1 MFGFP
6 ITDLIRKD
14 SSIDAEVIAKDEQG
28 TRIAEDSHHQ
38 PQRYSKVPR
47 QCGADQLE
55 VSLIEGTSSI
65 ESYRLK
71 ATTGETN

>member
-28 TRIAEDSHHQ
+28 TRIVEDSHHQ
-38 PQRYSKVPR
+38 PRDIGRFQHKV
-47 QCGADQLE
+47 GW
-55 VSLIEGTSSI
+55 
-65 ESYRLK
+65 
-71 ATTGETN
+71 TN